1 MSYDLPTDLI
11 RQVQILTRKESG
23 LPEYDPDDRTLSPLP
38 SVSAAVATFD
48 ASPPDLR
55 CKHCRGRLLRGL
67 QSVIWVYCG
76 QKLHQS
82 DDASVPDPISFNS
95 TVSYRWLLQSLLLDG
110 SEKVGTPSEKGE
122 KTEANR
128 RHSTPKDNICLS
140 ELLDLKIRLFSV
152 QQSEINGASKET
164 QQGNSSLNYTGID
177 LDNFFCRPKCDNT
190 SCKQPATSYP
200 VENEIAKTVAT
211 PDYSLFQNVQSFQPA
226 VTTSQNNKTDDFS
239 GWEADFRSAD
249 SETQS
254 VSKTSDPVFGSTV
267 DSESQ
272 VGNSNSSNAFVSS
285 AVDLSAEMDSIF
297 GSSKVLNESKTRDE
311 SAAFNEVSN
320 GSSDDLGNNATT
332 EAFEQKG
339 TFDRKVE
346 VNDSQQQNSVNTP
359 IIDDWFQDNQFPTN
373 VVSAPNPNATN
384 IDEDSFDDWNDFT
397 SSSTVKD
404 PLGKATTQN
413 DVSTDMDSIF
423 GSGKDLNESKKGDE
437 SVAFHE
443 VSKWS
448 SDDLWSNATTEAF
461 EQKGSFDPMVGV
473 NNSQQQNNLNTPI
486 TDWFQDSQWPTN
498 VASAPKPDA
507 TNIDEDSF
515 DDWNDFTSSST
526 VKDPLGK
533 GITQNDNQVDFP
545 LDTLVSDNA
554 TAPNYD
560 AMNVGGGIFDDWNDF
575 TASTAI
581 KDSQAKA
588 GTQNDNH
595 VVDALENTSEL
606 NLFCPSKFD
615 DMDFSSFSHSDLF
628 SSSHHT
634 ESISEAGA
642 KTIWQDH
649 PLDSIADAKS
659 NLSGGAGKAVVDEDT
674 FNTSL
679 MGGDT
684 LNTSIQSNTDIESL
698 FSQMHDLSF
707 MLESNLSI
715 PPKSDVH
722 RSPQD

>member
-11 RQVQILTRKESG
+11 RQVQIQTRKESG
-23 LPEYDPDDRTLSPLP
+23 LPEYDPNDRTLSPLP
-38 SVSAAVATFD
+38 SVSATVDTLD
-48 ASPPDLR
+48 PSPRYLR

-67 QSVIWVYCG
+67 QSVICVYCG
-76 QKLHQS
+76 QKLHRS

-95 TVSYRWLLQSLLLDG
+95 TVSYRWLLQSLFLDG

-152 QQSEINGASKET
+152 QQSEINDASKET

-200 VENEIAKTVAT
+200 VESEIAKTVAT
-211 PDYSLFQNVQSFQPA
+211 PDYSLFQSVQSFQPA

-249 SETQS
+249 SGTQS
-254 VSKTSDPVFGSTV
+254 VSKTSGPVFGSTV

-297 GSSKVLNESKTRDE
+297 GSSKDLSESKTRDE
-311 SAAFNEVSN
+311 SAAFDEVSN
-320 GSSDDLGNNATT
+320 GSFDDLGNNATT

-359 IIDDWFQDNQFPTN
+359 IIDDWFQDNQWPTN

-404 PLGKATTQN
+404 PLGK
-413 DVSTDMDSIF
+413 
-423 GSGKDLNESKKGDE
+423 
-437 SVAFHE
+437 
-443 VSKWS
+443 
-448 SDDLWSNATTEAF
+448 
-461 EQKGSFDPMVGV
+461 
-473 NNSQQQNNLNTPI
+473 
-486 TDWFQDSQWPTN
+486 
-498 VASAPKPDA
+498 
-507 TNIDEDSF
+507 
-515 DDWNDFTSSST
+515 
-526 VKDPLGK
+526 
-533 GITQNDNQVDFP
+533 GITQNDNQADVPFDI
-545 LDTLVSDNA
+545 LVSDNA

-581 KDSQAKA
+581 NDSQAKA

-615 DMDFSSFSHSDLF
+615 DMDFSSFSHSNLF

-642 KTIWQDH
+642 KTIWQGH

-659 NLSGGAGKAVVDEDT
+659 NLSDGAGKAVVDEDT
-674 FNTSL
+674 FNTSV
-679 MGGDT
+679 MGGVT
-684 LNTSIQSNTDIESL
+684 FNTPIQSNTDIESL
-698 FSQMHDLSF
+698 FSRMHDLSF